1 MEESSYIKGRTQ
13 GQTHLSKAAFS
24 NDFKVVKITG
34 FDPKEEK
41 KIENFIY
48 NLFSFMFVKIVA

>member
-1 MEESSYIKGRTQ
+1 MQ

-34 FDPKEEK
+34 LDPKEEK